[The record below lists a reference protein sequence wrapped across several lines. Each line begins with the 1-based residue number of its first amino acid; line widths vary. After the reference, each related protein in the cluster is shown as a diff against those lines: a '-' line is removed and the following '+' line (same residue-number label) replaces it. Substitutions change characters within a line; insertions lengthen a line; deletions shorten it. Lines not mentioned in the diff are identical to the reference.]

1 MADNVDRRE
10 FLRTTA
16 LTGLG
21 LSVGAAALSSCAGVG
36 IQGVGLPGQF
46 QATPLDTVRIGMV
59 GIGMQ
64 GRGHLRNFLGIPGT
78 EIRAVCDLLPD
89 RTERATQAVVDA
101 GQPAPVQYSGG
112 PEEYLRLCERED
124 LDLVFNATP
133 WEFHAPVCV
142 AAMGNG
148 KHVATE
154 IPMAIYIDECWQLV
168 ELSEKTGRHCVMM
181 ENCCYDRV
189 ELMIL
194 NMVRKELFGELL
206 HAECGYLHDLRGYK
220 LGELYHPADWRLQ
233 HTIRRNADLYPMH
246 GLGPVAQWLNVNR
259 GNQFDFL
266 VSMSCSSRGLA
277 EYAEEQFGPGSPQA
291 TQRYAQ
297 GDVVNTLIRTKAG
310 QSILITH
317 DTNLPRPYSR
327 KILLQGTQG
336 LVRKYPEQRIHIE
349 GRSPGHRWEELEE
362 YREEFEHPL
371 WTEMQELAR
380 GAGHGGMDYIEDYRL
395 IQCLREG
402 KPQDMDVY
410 DGAAWS
416 AVIELSERSISARSQ
431 SVDCPDF
438 TRGGWRT
445 ATPLGVVSVAG

>member
-21 LSVGAAALSSCAGVG
+21 LSVGAAALSSCAHVGVR
-36 IQGVGLPGQF
+36 GVGLPGQF
-46 QATPLDTVRIGMV
+46 QAPPLETVRIGMV

-64 GRGHLRNFLGIPGT
+64 GRGHLRNFLEIPGA

-89 RTERATQAVVDA
+89 RTERAIQAVVDA
-101 GQPAPVQYSGG
+101 GRPPPVQYSGG
-112 PEEYLRLCERED
+112 PEEYLRLCEQED

-168 ELSEKTGRHCVMM
+168 ELSETTGRHCVMM
-181 ENCCYDRV
+181 ENCCYDRI

-194 NMVRKELFGELL
+194 NMVRKGLLGELL

-266 VSMSCSSRGLA
+266 VSMSCSPRGLA

-310 QSILITH
+310 QSILVTH

-336 LVRKYPEQRIHIE
+336 LVRKYPEQKIHIE
-349 GRSPGHRWEELEE
+349 GRSPGHRWEELAE

-402 KPQDMDVY
+402 RAQDMDVY

-445 ATPLGVVSVAG
+445 APPLAVVSVLG

>member
-1 MADNVDRRE
+1 MADNLDRRE

-194 NMVRKELFGELL
+194 NMVRKDLFGELL

-416 AVIELSERSISARSQ
+416 AVIELSERSINARSQ